1 MSKRDYYE
9 VLGIDKDASKE
20 EIKKAYRKLARKY
33 HPDVNKE
40 TDAEDKFKEVKEAY
54 EVLRDDQKRAQY
66 DQFGHAGAEQG
77 FGGFGGFGG
86 AQDFGGFGDI
96 FDMFFGGGARRDPNA
111 PQQGSDVQYSVTL
124 DFEEAIF
131 GKEMDITIPREE
143 NCETCHGS
151 GAKPGTKPETCS
163 HCHGSGQLNQEQN
176 TPFGRVVNRRVCHYC
191 NGTGNI
197 IKDKCST
204 CSGSGRV
211 QKNKSIHINIPA
223 GIDEGQQI
231 RVPGKGEAGV
241 NGGPHGDLFVL
252 VRVKPH
258 DFYVREGDNVY
269 CEVPLTFAQAA
280 LGDEV
285 EVPTVHGK
293 VKLKIPAG
301 IQTGKTFRL
310 RGKGAPNVRGRGQGD
325 QHVTVRIV
333 TPTKLT
339 DRQKELLREFNKIG
353 GHDSTDEQGINF
365 FERFKK
371 AFKGE

>member
-86 AQDFGGFGDI
+86 AQDFGGFEDI